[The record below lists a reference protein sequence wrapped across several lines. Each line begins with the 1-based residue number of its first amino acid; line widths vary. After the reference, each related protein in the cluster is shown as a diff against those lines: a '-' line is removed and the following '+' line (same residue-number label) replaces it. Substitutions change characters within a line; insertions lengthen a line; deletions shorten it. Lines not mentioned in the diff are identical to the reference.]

1 MNLDDLLK
9 SVREGE
15 ILSPKDVA
23 GHKKKISSEKFFNIA
38 QELRTEGTIKG
49 QQVTPTE
56 RKEGFKKSEDP
67 VQFKVFVE
75 NVLAKKSGGGGT
87 NILPGNSVGTPGQK
101 LLPGSVSSPEAE
113 TSDIKPEDKQKRE
126 KSLLTFVKQINNRV
140 GGILRILDKRSD
152 VEEDAAQE
160 KSQEAEKDTR
170 AAKEAGAEKKA
181 GIGKKLLGPIQKM
194 AEPVTN
200 LWDKIIKTIG
210 ALLIGWGLD
219 KFIKW
224 LQNPDNKQAV
234 DDFKDFV
241 AVAVPAILKGILAV
255 VGYNLVKNLIKFTAG
270 LVAGAAKL
278 LIFLGKMAINL
289 GKLAWKNKS
298 LALALGLGAM
308 TGIAITHMAKK
319 GADDL
324 KEGTQPGKKEDEA
337 LDVEEKVNK
346 GKIPPKTETN
356 VKASGGG
363 LIPNLM
369 GGTPGTPGGDGQPGT
384 LDQPGGEEFVYSLRK
399 FTTRKIARGDEVERT
414 KTREKTQ
421 GAIQLEDLYANQDQ
435 ILSQLPEGTTIE
447 SIVRGTSGIDPQVL
461 FPILKSSDAQAASSA
476 KERAR
481 TMQMMQD
488 TNLINPDNTVKGH
501 SWFNKEFNGGGL
513 VQHFKRGGRV
523 KNQGGKTSPEAEG
536 TDTVPAMLTPGE
548 FVMSRGAVN
557 KWGIN
562 TLENMN
568 AAAGGTNKPKITQK
582 VYARGGGRVPMIYA
596 RGGGLADGWST
607 SKTVNKPS
615 IFDRVRGAVGSAA
628 SSVKQFLKGG
638 GKSADANQLVSSP
651 PSAGG
656 KGTII
661 PVPITKKP
669 TTVPGPSPSSAAP
682 EQPFF
687 SPVDQENFSSL
698 ITKSMYNILE

>member
-49 QQVTPTE
+49 QQVTPAE
-56 RKEGFKKSEDP
+56 RKEGFKKSQDP

-113 TSDIKPEDKQKRE
+113 ISDIKPEDKQKRE

-140 GGILRILDKRSD
+140 GGILRILDKRAD

-170 AAKEAGAEKKA
+170 AAKEAGAEKKS

-194 AEPVTN
+194 AAPVTS
-200 LWDKIIKTIG
+200 LWDNIIKTIG
-210 ALLIGWGLD
+210 FLLIGWGLG

-234 DDFKDFV
+234 NDFKNFV
-241 AVAVPAILKGILAV
+241 VVAVPAILKGILAII
-255 VGYNLVKNLIKFTAG
+255 GYNLVKNLITFTGGLIKGAG
-270 LVAGAAKL
+270 R
-278 LIFLGKMAINL
+278 LILFLGKMAGNL
-289 GKLAWKNKS
+289 IKWAGKNKKLA
-298 LALALGLGAM
+298 LTLGLASMAGLA
-308 TGIAITHMAKK
+308 IAAVS
-319 GADDL
+319 
-324 KEGTQPGKKEDEA
+324 GKKEKKEQEEGSQPSKEENDA

-369 GGTPGTPGGDGQPGT
+369 VGMMGGMGNNIMDMMGGLGGRMIGGVQNIAQEGQDKAMDQREQIMSMMSMIGGFGGNMMGGIQNMMPMLMPFGLPGFG
-384 LDQPGGEEFVYSLRK
+384 
-399 FTTRKIARGDEVERT
+399 RGDEESM
-414 KTREKTQ
+414 
-421 GAIQLEDLYANQDQ
+421 DD
-435 ILSQLPEGTTIE
+435 SQKM
-447 SIVRGTSGIDPQVL
+447 S
-461 FPILKSSDAQAASSA
+461 
-476 KERAR
+476 
-481 TMQMMQD
+481 
-488 TNLINPDNTVKGH
+488 
-501 SWFNKEFNGGGL
+501 GGGL
-513 VQHFKRGGRV
+513 VLKPMTIKPMNINVQKLQGGGRV
-523 KNQGGKTSPEAEG
+523 KNQGGETSPEAEG

-557 KWGIN
+557 KWGIG

-568 AAAGGTNKPKITQK
+568 AAGGGTNKPKITQK

-607 SKTVNKPS
+607 SKTVKKQS
-615 IFDRVRGAVGSAA
+615 IFDKVRGAVGDAA
-628 SSVKQFLKGG
+628 SSVKQFLTGG

-669 TTVPGPSPSSAAP
+669 TTVPGPSLTSAAP
-682 EQPFF
+682 EQSFF
-687 SPVDQENFSSL
+687 SPVHQENFSSL
-698 ITKSMYNILE
+698 MTKSMYNILD